1 MTETSQ
7 DQGRHAESVD
17 SPADDRSRGSRAR
30 RESILRAAATL
41 FAERGF
47 AKTPVEE
54 IAVAAGVSKGLV
66 YVHFESKNALLVAV
80 IDRAVADW
88 TRATLKG
95 SAKASSA
102 MGVIVEGL
110 RASVAYASHDP
121 ILRGILGQDL
131 GAVVIPVRARQRSK
145 LIEGYLAS
153 TRKILKAAVERGEVR
168 GDADLDHAAEVI
180 WMIHDGLVRKSA
192 SLHGEASGREF
203 AALVD
208 AAVDL
213 FLTGLRVER

>member
-1 MTETSQ
+1 
-7 DQGRHAESVD
+7 
-17 SPADDRSRGSRAR
+17 
-30 RESILRAAATL
+30 
-41 FAERGF
+41 
-47 AKTPVEE
+47 VEE
-54 IAVAAGVSKGLV
+54 IAIAAGVSKGLI
-66 YVHFESKNALLVAV
+66 YVHFESKNALLAAV

-88 TRATLKG
+88 TRATLRG
-95 SAKASSA
+95 SSKASSA

-131 GAVVIPVRARQRSK
+131 GAAVLPVRTRQRSK
-145 LIEGYLAS
+145 LTERYLAS
-153 TRKILKAAVERGEVR
+153 TRKILRAAVEQGEVR
-168 GDADLDHAAEVI
+168 SDADLDHTAEVI

-192 SLHGEASGREF
+192 SLDCDESGSEF

-213 FLTGLRVER
+213 FLAGLCVAR

>member
-1 MTETSQ
+1 LTEASQ
-7 DQGRHAESVD
+7 DLGRHVESTA
-17 SPADDRSRGSRAR
+17 ADDRSRGSQGR
-30 RESILRAAATL
+30 RESILQAAAEL

-47 AKTPVEE
+47 AKTLVEE
-54 IAVAAGVSKGLV
+54 IAMAAGVSKGLI

-88 TRATLKG
+88 TRATLRG
-95 SAKASSA
+95 SSKARSA

-131 GAVVIPVRARQRSK
+131 GTVVLPVRTRQRAK
-145 LIEGYLAS
+145 LTERYLAS
-153 TRKILKAAVERGEVR
+153 TRKILKAAVEQGEVR
-168 GDADLDHAAEVI
+168 SDADLDQAAEVI

-192 SLHGEASGREF
+192 SLQGEKSRSEF

-213 FLTGLRVER
+213 FLGGLRVKR